1 MTGHQDQAYV
11 RAMQFDRGQTR
22 WFDRGLCKG
31 DKEDIWFPLPPNHG
45 WSHDEPKQK
54 KPRKHR
60 EPGRRQIYAEQ
71 VAFAISICDECPVKA
86 ECLAD
91 AESRNEQYGIW
102 GGKDF
107 HKTRTEREAER
118 VA

>member
-1 MTGHQDQAYV
+1 MTGQESVAYV
-11 RAMQFDRGQTR
+11 RSASFERGQTR

-31 DKEDIWFPLPPNHG
+31 DAEDIWFPLPPNNG
-45 WSHDEPKQK
+45 WSLDEPKK
-54 KPRKHR
+54 A
-60 EPGRRQIYAEQ
+60 RRSRTQGSVRDEYAEK

-91 AESRNEQYGIW
+91 AESRDEQYGIW

-107 HKTRTEREAER
+107 YQTRTQRRAR
-118 VA
+118 IAS